1 MSEDAPF
8 TLKIFPFEDEEKDQ
22 LEIKFFIAPKVDD
35 ESEFDFSEFEEN
47 NGKSSGSVEEELDK
61 YENEVIEIKYI

>member
-61 YENEVIEIKYI
+61 YENEVIEN

>member
-8 TLKIFPFEDEEKDQ
+8 TIENIPFEDEEDQ

-47 NGKSSGSVEEELDK
+47 NEKSSGSVEEELDK
-61 YENEVIEIKYI
+61 YKMKL